1 MRVLLFQELI
11 EQGLKANEWVQSVS
25 SLLGGKG
32 GGKEMSAQAS
42 GPHYERLNEAL
53 QLAKEFAKLKVS
65 K

>member
-1 MRVLLFQELI
+1 
-11 EQGLKANEWVQSVS
+11 LKADEWIGSVS

-42 GPHYERLNEAL
+42 GPHYECLKEAQ